1 MCKRRN
7 MNSINIMNNN
17 STINENVPNN
27 YKSLSIN
34 YKNIN
39 ISTPA
44 LLIDKSTLIDNIKT
58 MSKYTKKN
66 KISLRPHTKSHK
78 TSEIAKMQIK
88 NGAIGICVATLYEA
102 EIMSG
107 KNIENILI
115 TTPITNLNS
124 EKRLSKLIK
133 FSKNLMLII
142 DSSYGL
148 KFLEKIAIKNKIKIK
163 VLVDCD
169 IMVIG
174 TNKIRRTGAKTI
186 KEIIKLAS
194 LINKNKYLNYL
205 GITAY
210 AGDIQHINN
219 YNQRKIETTIR
230 HNYLNKIIN
239 KLKDKNLSPEIIS
252 GGGTGSY
259 DIDTDS
265 KLFTELQAGSYVF
278 NDVEYDNVNIYKSN
292 KNPFKSGLF
301 VASSIISILDDYNY
315 IIDAGLKA
323 LSADSK
329 YLPKLMGSFP
339 ENSKY
344 TFMGDEHGKITI
356 PKSSKIKFKHGEVI
370 IIQPSHCDPT
380 VNLYDKCYLIE
391 KDKVSKSWAIDARG
405 YG

>member
-1 MCKRRN
+1 M
-7 MNSINIMNNN
+7 
-17 STINENVPNN
+17 
-27 YKSLSIN
+27 N
-34 YKNIN
+34 YKNITIN
-39 ISTPA
+39 TPA
-44 LLIDKSTLIDNIKT
+44 LLIDKSVLLDNIKI
-58 MSKYTKKN
+58 MSSYTQKN
-66 KISLRPHTKSHK
+66 RINLRPHAKSHK
-78 TSEIAKMQIK
+78 ISEIAKIQIK
-88 NGAIGICVATLYEA
+88 YGAIGICVATLYEA
-102 EIMSG
+102 EVMS
-107 KNIENILI
+107 KNNIQGILI

-148 KFLEKIAIKNKIKIK
+148 NFLEKIAIKNKIKVN

-169 IMVIG
+169 IMGIG
-174 TNKIRRTGAKTI
+174 TKKIRRTGAKNI
-186 KEIIKLAS
+186 KEIIRLAS
-194 LINKNKYLNYL
+194 LTNNNKYLNYI

-219 YNQRKIETTIR
+219 YNKRKIETNIR

-239 KLKDKNLSPEIIS
+239 KLKEENLSPEIIS

-259 DIDTDS
+259 DIDTNR
-265 KLFTELQAGSYVF
+265 KLFTELQVGSYVF

-292 KNPFKSGLF
+292 KNPFKTGLF
-301 VASSIISILDDYNY
+301 IASSVISIIDNYNY

-323 LSADSK
+323 LSTDSK
-329 YLPKLMGSFP
+329 YLPKPIGSLP
-339 ENSKY
+339 KQTKY
-344 TFMGDEHGKITI
+344 SFMGDEHGKITL
-356 PKSSKIKFKHGEVI
+356 PKNSSKRLKHGEIV

-391 KDKVSKSWAIDARG
+391 KDKISKSWIIDARG